1 MLTCSYHNL
10 PMIFYDVNHRLQRI
24 NKMVVVNFTKWISE
38 ELYAEYLS
46 MLHVLTFLAELLKT
60 FTIYFVR
67 NK

>member
-1 MLTCSYHNL
+1 
-10 PMIFYDVNHRLQRI
+10 
-24 NKMVVVNFTKWISE
+24 MVVVNFIKWISE